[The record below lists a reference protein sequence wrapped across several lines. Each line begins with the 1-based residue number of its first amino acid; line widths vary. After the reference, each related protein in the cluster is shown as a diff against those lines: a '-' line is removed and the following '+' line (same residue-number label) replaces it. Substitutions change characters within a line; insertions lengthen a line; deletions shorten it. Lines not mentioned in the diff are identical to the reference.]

1 MCVCMCVCSFF
12 FCVVSGGM
20 CAHTCGYVC
29 VWRAGWPRVCAYVFF
44 FFESGCVCY
53 TQEIESER
61 GSTACACVCAC
72 VRFFCVV
79 SGGMC
84 AHTWGMCV
92 CGGRDG
98 PECARMFFFFWKVGV
113 FATRPTAL
121 LFPVSQYID
130 TVVSVMIITITTDR
144 IYVSCFPIDKYTV
157 VSLSPRSA
165 LGRSASLRSLAL
177 RSASGRV
184 SSILKSSK

>member
-1 MCVCMCVCSFF
+1 M
-12 FCVVSGGM
+12 
-20 CAHTCGYVC
+20 
-29 VWRAGWPRVCAYVFF
+29 RIRV
-44 FFESGCVCY
+44 
-53 TQEIESER
+53 
-61 GSTACACVCAC
+61 
-72 VRFFCVV
+72 
-79 SGGMC
+79 
-84 AHTWGMCV
+84 GMCV

-98 PECARMFFFFWKVGV
+98 PECARMFFFFLKVGV
-113 FATRPTAL
+113 FATRSTAF

-184 SSILKSSK
+184 FLNRLNSVRRVDISLNHSLNNDILLAQYFSTPEKWRT

>member
-1 MCVCMCVCSFF
+1 MCAYVFFFLKVCVCYTQEIESERGSTACACVCVRVFVF

-20 CAHTCGYVC
+20 YAHTCGYVC

-44 FFESGCVCY
+44 FFESGCV
-53 TQEIESER
+53 S
-61 GSTACACVCAC
+61 
-72 VRFFCVV
+72 
-79 SGGMC
+79 
-84 AHTWGMCV
+84 
-92 CGGRDG
+92 
-98 PECARMFFFFWKVGV
+98 
-113 FATRPTAL
+113 RPTAL